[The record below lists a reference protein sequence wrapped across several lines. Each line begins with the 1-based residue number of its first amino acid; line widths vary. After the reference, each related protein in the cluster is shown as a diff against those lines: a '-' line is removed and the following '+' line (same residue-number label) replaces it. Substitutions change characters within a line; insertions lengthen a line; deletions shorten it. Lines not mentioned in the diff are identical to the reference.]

1 MEIPAGLTQSAF
13 SELIGCRLQRLEQG
27 DRKSVV

>member
-13 SELIGCRLQRLEQG
+13 SELIGCR
-27 DRKSVV
+27 VVQLDEGAAHVA